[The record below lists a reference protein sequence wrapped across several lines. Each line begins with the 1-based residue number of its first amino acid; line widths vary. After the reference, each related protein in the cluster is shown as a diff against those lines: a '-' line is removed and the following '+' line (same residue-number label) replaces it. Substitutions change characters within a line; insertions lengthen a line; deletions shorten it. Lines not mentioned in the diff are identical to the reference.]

1 MSYEE
6 HAKSRQAEVDK
17 RRAEFVDAVLRVVEG
32 CTSCLIELPDVDMA
46 RDFWRK
52 FPIYN
57 GMRRF
62 EILHLI
68 DVIEETIPR
77 MQFPGNNPN
86 NGNHI
91 MRISVGNEGSAVMY
105 VKLGKFYTRGR
116 EPDVQSA
123 WAAIQVAAKAAG
135 ADEIDDY
142 SEPGG
147 VSEGGFPY
155 EGEWVYRIWWD

>member
-6 HAKSRQAEVDK
+6 NINQH
-17 RRAEFVDAVLRVVEG
+17 RAEFVDAALRVVKD

-91 MRISVGNEGSAVMY
+91 MRISVGNESSAVMY
-105 VKLGKFYTRGR
+105 VKLGKFYTKGR
-116 EPDVQSA
+116 DAEVQKA
-123 WAAIQVAAKAAG
+123 WAVIQGAARAAG

-142 SEPGG
+142 STPGG
-147 VSEGGFPY
+147 VSEGFPY
-155 EGEWVYRIWWD
+155 EGEWVFRIWWD